1 MFCHLSLDSIK
12 ILEEAHMT
20 ELVDLI
26 MADKLYVHLFL
37 HIFDIRLGCSDCGD
51 SGARECDLAVEPILY
66 TIIRISGLRALRKD
80 IKDMIRMIRV

>member
-1 MFCHLSLDSIK
+1 
-12 ILEEAHMT
+12 MT

-51 SGARECDLAVEPILY
+51 SEPGNVDLRCGTDLIY
-66 TIIRISGLRALRKD
+66 HIRISGFCTLGED

>member
-37 HIFDIRLGCSDCGD
+37 HIFDIREGD
-51 SGARECDLAVEPILY
+51 RCKV
-66 TIIRISGLRALRKD
+66 
-80 IKDMIRMIRV
+80 

>member
-12 ILEEAHMT
+12 VLEEAHMT

-37 HIFDIRLGCSDCGD
+37 HIFDIRLGCSDRGD
-51 SGARECDLAVEPILY
+51 SGSRECDLRCGTDLIY
-66 TIIRISGLRALRKD
+66 HIRISGLRALRKD